1 MNALEY
7 LFNFD
12 RMFTPVLIR
21 FTFVLLVVLEIII
34 GLVVLFMGG
43 RNGINGVLW
52 GLLIILGAPFITRI
66 IAELTIL
73 LFQMNERLADIKEL
87 LPTSNATEE
96 AKR

>member
-1 MNALEY
+1 
-7 LFNFD
+7 
-12 RMFTPVLIR
+12 MFTPVLIR